1 MPIQDQFQKH
11 GGTLLD
17 NHKVTEIIPG
27 DVVTVVTDRGT
38 FKAKNVVIA
47 AGPWAP
53 ALCSSIGVHLPFKV
67 HCTSCLHYALLYTYT
82 PHVSK

>member
-1 MPIQDQFQKH
+1 MLFVYAYLKPHLQQQFQKL

-27 DVVTVVTDRGT
+27 DVVTVVTNRGT
-38 FKAKNVVIA
+38 FKTKNVVIA

-53 ALCSSIGVHLPFKV
+53 ALCSSIGIQLP
-67 HCTSCLHYALLYTYT
+67 LE
-82 PHVSK
+82 VS